1 MSGASLSRRRFL
13 AGVGALGL
21 AAGLGRGAWRRGA
34 PRRPVLDVH
43 DFGATGNG
51 TTLDTRA
58 VQRGLDAAGSRSATL
73 RFRAGT
79 YRCGTLRLR
88 SGVQLLLE
96 SGATLLASDRDA
108 DFLRAE
114 QPAYTDADIE
124 TSDFRHALI
133 TGEGLRQITIAGGGT
148 IDGGR
153 TQRGGPKPIAL
164 RRCQGITVQGITIRN
179 APNYCVS
186 LGGCHDVLVDTVTI
200 RDAFAD
206 GIDPDCCQ
214 RVRITGC
221 DVESDDDAI
230 VLKTSLIL
238 KTPHPTEDVLVERC
252 RMMSPSNGFKIGTET
267 HGPVRRV
274 SVRDCQIDGHARP
287 NANLLGTGG
296 APGTTSAEGGGVAV
310 ESVDGAV
317 VEDITV
323 EGIVVTDA
331 LVPVFVRL
339 GRRAGSGALRRV
351 TIRDLTATGARD
363 ACTASGLPGLPIEQL
378 TLDTVQLITA
388 GQTGPVATP
397 VPEYPSFYPKAGMF
411 GPLPASGVWIRHAR
425 GVQLLNLHLAV
436 TGPDSRPPLV
446 TDEVTGLV
454 VQPPL

>member
-1 MSGASLSRRRFL
+1 VSGAQLSRRRFL
-13 AGVGALGL
+13 AGVGAVGV
-21 AAGLGRGAWRRGA
+21 AAGLGRGSWRRSA

-43 DFGATGNG
+43 RFGATGDG

-58 VQRGLDAAGSRSATL
+58 VQRALDTAGQRFATL

-79 YRCGTLRLR
+79 YRCGTLRMR
-88 SGVQLLLE
+88 SGVQVVLE
-96 SGATLLASDRDA
+96 RGATLLASDRDL
-108 DFLRAE
+108 DFPRAVT
-114 QPAYTDADIE
+114 PAYTDADVE
-124 TSDFRHALI
+124 TSDFGHALL
-133 TGEGLRQITIAGGGT
+133 TGAGLRDVAVEGEGT

-153 TQRGGPKPIAL
+153 AERGGPKPIAL
-164 RRCQGITVQGITIRN
+164 FRCRGVTVRAVTIRN

-186 LGGCHDVLVDTVTI
+186 LGGCDDVVVDGITI

-206 GIDPDCCQ
+206 GIDPDCCR

-230 VLKTSLIL
+230 VLKASLIL
-238 KTPHPTEDVLVERC
+238 RTPHPTEDVTVAGC

-274 SVRDCQIDGHARP
+274 SVTDCQINGHARP

-296 APGTTSAEGGGVAV
+296 VPGTTSAEGGGVAV
-310 ESVDGAV
+310 ESVDGGA
-317 VEDITV
+317 VEDVTV
-323 EGIVVTDA
+323 DRVAVTDA

-339 GRRAGSGALRRV
+339 GRRAGAGAVRRV
-351 TIRDLTATGARD
+351 TIRNLTATGARD
-363 ACTASGLPGLPIEQL
+363 ACTASGLPGLPLERL
-378 TLDTVQLITA
+378 TLDTVALTTV
-388 GQTGPVATP
+388 GREGPVAP
-397 VPEYPSFYPKAGMF
+397 LLPEFATAYPRGGMF

-425 GVQLLNLHLAV
+425 DVQLLNLHLAV
-436 TGPDSRPPLV
+436 TGADRRPPLV
-446 TDEVTGLV
+446 TADVTGLF